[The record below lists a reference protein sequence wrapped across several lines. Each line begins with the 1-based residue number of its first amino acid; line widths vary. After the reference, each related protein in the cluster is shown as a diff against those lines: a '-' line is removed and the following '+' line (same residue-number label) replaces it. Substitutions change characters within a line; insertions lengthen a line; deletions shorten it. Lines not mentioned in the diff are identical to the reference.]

1 MNEDQ
6 RFVCQVSK
14 NYNTIYV
21 SQAPGKVVGIG
32 SALVNLDTGGWRA
45 YLYGVDS
52 PVLLAEVPTLA
63 EAVDIVWEARYRA
76 RYNDGKLRLR
86 KRKPAA

>member
-1 MNEDQ
+1 
-6 RFVCQVSK
+6 VCQVSK
-14 NYNTIYV
+14 NYNTIYA

-32 SALVNLDTGGWRA
+32 SALVNLETGGWRA

-76 RYNDGKLRLR
+76 RTNDGKLRLR
-86 KRKPAA
+86 KHKA